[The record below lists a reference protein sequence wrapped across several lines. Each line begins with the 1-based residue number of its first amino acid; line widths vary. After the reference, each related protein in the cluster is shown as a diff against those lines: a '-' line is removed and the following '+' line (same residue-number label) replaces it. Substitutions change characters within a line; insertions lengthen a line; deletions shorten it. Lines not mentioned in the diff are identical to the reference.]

1 MRSNAFFSLVVATA
15 GVQAWLPWE
24 RDLEA
29 FNRSIAGL
37 DKRANLPSKIRGV
50 NLGGWL
56 VSEPWMMS
64 TEWSDMDCV
73 TSTQPGA
80 CQSEF
85 DCVSKLGQSKADAAF
100 DKHYRDWITPTDV
113 QKIHDAGL
121 NTIRIPMGY
130 WIYRDIVDSSEHF
143 PKIDL
148 KYLDAVIQKAADL
161 GMFVIIDLHGAP
173 GGQKLVDAFTGQ
185 CLTQQW
191 WPGFFSQNN
200 YDRASKFLT
209 WMTQRIYNTTSYK
222 KAVGVI
228 EVVNEPERG
237 NDRSQQEKDTL
248 TQVYYPQAL
257 QAVRAVEDSMSIN
270 QADRLHVQFMD
281 GLWDSGD
288 PNSDLPSD
296 SRVMFDDHNY
306 VGEAIPQKD
315 NAKQADYMW
324 YTCKDDNRLTDDDTP
339 KAVGEFSLTVKGS
352 IENNS
357 EFDPHKGQNYA
368 FYRQWWGA
376 QQRLYEKTNG
386 WIFWTWKTQLG
397 NPRWDYQLAISSPYN
412 FIPNSASGLDASA
425 GSDVC
430 KKYFGK

>member
-1 MRSNAFFSLVVATA
+1 MRTATIFSLAAAT
-15 GVQAWLPWE
+15 VSVRAWLPWE

-29 FNRSIAGL
+29 FNRSTIGL
-37 DKRANLPSKIRGV
+37 DKRVNLPSKIRGV

-56 VSEPWMMS
+56 ISEPWMMFQAWSEMNCATS
-64 TEWSDMDCV
+64 TE
-73 TSTQPGA
+73 

-85 DCVSKLGQSKADAAF
+85 DCVSKLGQSQADTAF
-100 DKHYRDWITPTDV
+100 DTHYQKWITTDDV
-113 QKIHDAGL
+113 QKIHDVGL

-143 PKIDL
+143 PNIDL

-173 GGQKLVDAFTGQ
+173 GAQKLGDAFTGQ

-191 WPGFFSQNN
+191 LPGFFSQSN
-200 YDRASKFLT
+200 YDRASRFLT
-209 WMTQRIYNTTSYK
+209 WMTQRIYNTPSYK
-222 KAVGVI
+222 KSVGVI

-237 NDRSQQEKDTL
+237 NAQSQQERDTL

-257 QAVRAVEDSMSIN
+257 RAVRAVEDSMNIN
-270 QADRLHVQFMD
+270 QADRLHIQFMD
-281 GLWDSGD
+281 GLWDAGNPKS
-288 PNSDLPSD
+288 NLPSD

-306 VGEAIPQKD
+306 
-315 NAKQADYMW
+315 ADYMW
-324 YTCKDDNRLTDDDTP
+324 YTCKDDDRLTDGDTP
-339 KAVGEFSLTVKGS
+339 KVVGEFSLTVSSS
-352 IENNS
+352 IEDNS
-357 EFDPHKGQNYA
+357 EFNPHQSQNYP
-368 FYRQWWGA
+368 FYQQWWGA

-412 FIPNSASGLDASA
+412 FIPNSASGLDNSA
-425 GSDVC
+425 DPMLKAGICYPSMPC
-430 KKYFGK
+430 TGQ